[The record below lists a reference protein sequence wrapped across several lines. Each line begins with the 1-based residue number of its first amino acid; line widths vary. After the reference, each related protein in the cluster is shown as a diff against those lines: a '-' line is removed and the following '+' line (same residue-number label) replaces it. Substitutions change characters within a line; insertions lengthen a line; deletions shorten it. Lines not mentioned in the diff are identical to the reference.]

1 MSDVTCRYQF
11 DPFELDA
18 RERLLLSTGKPVAL
32 TPKAFDLLLVLVSNP
47 GRLMEKKDLMQAVW
61 PDSFVEEGNLTD
73 NIFRLRRALGDGENG
88 TRYIET
94 VPKRGYRFV
103 ADVIQDEN
111 GVPAI
116 AMPRDVIP
124 ASTQVSE
131 SEDIRVGTA
140 PVDTALP
147 RSAYHRHRRIVSM
160 ALAVFLLLSLAA
172 VTWIAF
178 RKKGSAPASP
188 LRVVPVTSLAGGIG
202 WPSLSPDGKQVAFAW
217 EKESGMGLHIF
228 VKLLDAGDPLQLTSG
243 PGSETDPVWSPDS
256 RYIAFI
262 RTSSS
267 R

>member
-1 MSDVTCRYQF
+1 
-11 DPFELDA
+11 
-18 RERLLLSTGKPVAL
+18 
-32 TPKAFDLLLVLVSNP
+32 
-47 GRLMEKKDLMQAVW
+47 MEKKDLMQAVW

-73 NIFRLRRALGDGENG
+73 NIFRLRRAWATGRMAHG
-88 TRYIET
+88 TSRRYQTGLSVRCRCDPRRE
-94 VPKRGYRFV
+94 RR
-103 ADVIQDEN
+103 A
-111 GVPAI
+111 AI
-116 AMPRDVIP
+116 AMPRDVIS

-147 RSAYHRHRRIVSM
+147 RSAYHRHRRIVYM

-202 WPSLSPDGKQVAFAW
+202 WPSLWPNGKQVAFAW

-228 VKLLDAGDPLQLTSG
+228 VKLIDAGDPLQLTFG

-267 R
+267 L